1 MPKLPSKWHCC
12 GNYDDN
18 NSSCDQWDNT
28 SNYKHDIS
36 WRNNGDHVLQLAV
49 MMSFVNRIIRKC
61 MSQWQCGWGQI
72 RISDKTKQANNRL
85 RDCYCCV
92 ELSMVFN
99 DRMIKQLILW
109 KKFIYIYIYI
119 HIFILFLICVSFMIY
134 PSIESVISTFLK
146 SLDCSVVLV
155 PP

>member
-1 MPKLPSKWHCC
+1 MPKLPSKWHCS

-61 MSQWQCGWGQI
+61 MGQWQCSWGQI
-72 RISDKTKQANNRL
+72 RISDETKQANNRL
-85 RDCYCCV
+85 SCCYCCRV
-92 ELSMVFN
+92 EPRLMFN
-99 DRMIKQLILW
+99 DNMTKRLISEGNSHKYFTWKGAASFLRLSVSVCIKR
-109 KKFIYIYIYI
+109 
-119 HIFILFLICVSFMIY
+119 SFCHWSPWIA
-134 PSIESVISTFLK
+134 V
-146 SLDCSVVLV
+146 
-155 PP
+155 